1 MQRHARA
8 SDLFYQCFAA
18 RVDFVQVRRTKW
30 LLSRS
35 RENNVTHLQ
44 IADRPIVGCC
54 KRVEFFCYAQ
64 RRLADFVVGTNV
76 SDDDWINRIAENHE
90 RVIAHFNRIGTPG
103 KRARH
108 HDERIGGAD
117 QKTKL
122 FQRANLGA
130 QFRDCVAQ
138 VAFARG
144 RGTCQ
149 RVLVFCAFQSLF
161 SPAEIRV
168 GRIRFL
174 FPTITGGRLEIRRR
188 TGPGSQAI
196 GIGAIGVHIH
206 LRLQKERLSMSFG
219 MLKL

>member
-8 SDLFYQCFAA
+8 ADLFYQRFAS

-35 RENNVTHLQ
+35 RENDVTHLQ
-44 IADRPIVGCC
+44 IAHRPIVGCC
-54 KRVEFFCYAQ
+54 KRVEFFCDAQ
-64 RRLADFVVGTNV
+64 RRLADFVVGTDV
-76 SDDDWINRIAENHE
+76 SDDHRVNRIAENHE
-90 RVIAHFNRIGTPG
+90 RVIAHFNRIGATG

-108 HDERIGGAD
+108 HDERIGRAD
-117 QKTKL
+117 QETKL

-161 SPAEIRV
+161 SPGEIRV
-168 GRIRFL
+168 GRVRFL
-174 FPTITGGRLEIRRR
+174 FPTITGGRLEIRRC
-188 TGPGSQAI
+188 TGPSRQAI

-206 LRLQKERLSMSFG
+206 LRLEEERLSMSFG

>member
-1 MQRHARA
+1 MQRHARTA
-8 SDLFYQCFAA
+8 DLFYQRFAS

-35 RENNVTHLQ
+35 WEKDVTHLQ
-44 IADRPIVGCC
+44 IAHRPIVGCC
-54 KRVEFFCYAQ
+54 KRVEFFCDAQ
-64 RRLADFVVGTNV
+64 RRLADFVVGTDI
-76 SDDDWINRIAENHE
+76 SDDHRVNRIAENHD
-90 RVIAHFNRIGTPG
+90 RVIAHFNRIGATG

-108 HDERIGGAD
+108 HDERIGRAD

-122 FQRANLGA
+122 FQRADLGA

-144 RGTCQ
+144 RGTCR
-149 RVLVFCAFQSLF
+149 RVIVFCPFQSLF
-161 SPAEIRV
+161 SPSKIRV
-168 GRIRFL
+168 RRVRFL
-174 FPTITGGRLEIRRR
+174 FPTITGGRFKIRRR
-188 TGPGSQAI
+188 TGASRQAI

-206 LRLQKERLSMSFG
+206 FRLEEKGFPMGLR

>member
-8 SDLFYQCFAA
+8 PDLFYQRFAT

-35 RENNVTHLQ
+35 RENDVTHLQ
-44 IADRPIVGCC
+44 IAHRPIVGCC
-54 KRVEFFCYAQ
+54 KRVEFFCDAQ
-64 RRLADFVVGTNV
+64 RRLANFVIGTNV
-76 SDDDWINRIAENHE
+76 SDNDWINRIAENHE
-90 RVIAHFNRIGTPG
+90 RVIAHFNRIGATG

-108 HDERIGGAD
+108 HDERIGRTD

-122 FQRANLGA
+122 FQRANLRA

-161 SPAEIRV
+161 SPGEIRV
-168 GRIRFL
+168 GRVRFL

-188 TGPGSQAI
+188 TGTSWQAI

-206 LRLQKERLSMSFG
+206 LRLEEKRFSMG
-219 MLKL
+219 LRMLKL